1 MFSTDVLAEVADP
14 FNVAGPRSNPDDGII
29 ANSQRGKGDVK
40 RANGPDPYSYVPI
53 DQAARN
59 KRGVQQRVSLT
70 NKKKGSK
77 A

>member
-1 MFSTDVLAEVADP
+1 MSWSFK
-14 FNVAGPRSNPDDGII
+14 PRHQQTLITH
-29 ANSQRGKGDVK
+29 QRGKGDVK
-40 RANGPDPYSYVPI
+40 KQGGPDPYSYVPI

-59 KRGVQQRVSLT
+59 KKGQQNRMSFT